1 MKLRVRHEATH
12 DAITQAA
19 VKYDIIHM
27 ITSIIVTNCLQGG
40 ALDNACGCKLRWYIG
55 ESHRNGMLAAI
66 GIGLVETVR
75 FIGSDSE
82 DAFGG
87 QRRHGEL
94 HGPDVKSA
102 AAAAVGAL
110 ALRLEIPFHAPLQT
124 LHDDGDEGAGTLHA
138 FTNGAKSSN

>member
-1 MKLRVRHEATH
+1 MKLHVRHEATH

-27 ITSIIVTNCLQGG
+27 ITSIVVTNCLQGG
-40 ALDNACGCKLRWYIG
+40 ALDNACGCKRRGHVCEGDWNRMI
-55 ESHRNGMLAAI
+55 AAI
-66 GIGLVETVR
+66 GVRLVEAVGGV
-75 FIGSDSE
+75 GSE
-82 DAFGG
+82 HALER
-87 QRRHGEL
+87 QRRHSEL
-94 HGPDVKSA
+94 HGPHVERA